1 MSIYLTAIVKSK
13 KETTA
18 ALRTMLLDMVV
29 NSRKEEACI
38 QYDLHEAAEGNTFIF
53 QEEWKDHAGLDLHD
67 QQPYILAFVA
77 QADTLTDGVVIYKT
91 EKLA

>member
-13 KETTA
+13 KETITT
-18 ALRTMLLDMVV
+18 LRAVLLDMVE

-38 QYDLHEAAEGNTFIF
+38 QYDLHESASDHTFIF
-53 QEEWKDHAGLDLHD
+53 QEEWKDQSSLDVHN
-67 QQPYILAFVA
+67 QQPYILAFGA
-77 QADTLTDGVVIYKT
+77 QAATLTEDIVIYKT

>member
-13 KETTA
+13 PDTVNP
-18 ALRTMLLDMVV
+18 LRAFLLDMVT

-38 QYDLHEAAEGNTFIF
+38 QYDLHEAADDLTFIF
-53 QEEWKDHAGLDLHD
+53 QEEWKDQAGLDEHN

-77 QADTLTDGVVIYKT
+77 QIDSLTNGIVIYKT

>member
-13 KETTA
+13 PETVNP
-18 ALRTMLLDMVV
+18 LREVLLDMVT

-38 QYDLHEAAEGNTFIF
+38 QYDLHEAADDLTFVF
-53 QEEWKDHAGLDLHD
+53 QEEWKDQAGLDLHN

-77 QADTLTDGVVIYKT
+77 KADRLTADIVIYKT

>member
-13 KETTA
+13 KETA
-18 ALRTMLLDMVV
+18 AELRAVLLDMVA

-38 QYDLHEAAEGNTFIF
+38 QYDLHESVSDDTFIF
-53 QEEWKDHAGLDLHD
+53 QEEWKDQMSLDLHN

-77 QADTLTDGVVIYKT
+77 QADALTAEIVIYKT